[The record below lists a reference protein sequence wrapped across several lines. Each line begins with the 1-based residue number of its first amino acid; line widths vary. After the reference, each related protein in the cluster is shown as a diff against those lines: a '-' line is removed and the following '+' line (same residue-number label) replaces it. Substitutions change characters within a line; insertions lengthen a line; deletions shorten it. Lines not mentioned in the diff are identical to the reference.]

1 MKIFKCYSSKL
12 AGYLRQNGFEII
24 GKEVN
29 LKKPQ
34 FDVFLFED
42 NHELRYTSKT
52 SAATQLLQ
60 C

>member
-42 NHELRYTSKT
+42 NHELR
-52 SAATQLLQ
+52 
-60 C
+60 

>member
-34 FDVFLFED
+34 FDVFL
-42 NHELRYTSKT
+42 LRFLKKLHRPLCALITMN
-52 SAATQLLQ
+52 
-60 C
+60 

>member
-42 NHELRYTSKT
+42 TEELRRLMAEYSK
-52 SAATQLLQ
+52 AKKEKH
-60 C
+60 

>member
-1 MKIFKCYSSKL
+1 MSNFKCYSSKL
-12 AGYLRQNGFEII
+12 AGYLRQRGFKII

-42 NHELRYTSKT
+42 TSELR
-52 SAATQLLQ
+52 Q
-60 C
+60 CVNTYCNKQ

>member
-34 FDVFLFED
+34 FDVFLFEY
-42 NHELRYTSKT
+42 NHELRQFVNAYCNKD
-52 SAATQLLQ
+52 
-60 C
+60 